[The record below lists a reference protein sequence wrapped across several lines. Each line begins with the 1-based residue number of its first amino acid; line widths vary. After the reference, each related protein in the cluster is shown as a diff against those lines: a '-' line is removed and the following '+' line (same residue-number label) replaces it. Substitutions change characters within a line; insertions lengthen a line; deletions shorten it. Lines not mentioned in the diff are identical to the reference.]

1 MAAILG
7 APKELAMGRKDLYQF
22 PGDRHLGD
30 RPPVLVLV
38 VYTVTLGYLSSAE
51 HTEAILGETKVH
63 QRREKLNMGAFC
75 FILDPYSA
83 TLERIKWHG
92 SSDVDFSHRAAAAG
106 Q

>member
-1 MAAILG
+1 M
-7 APKELAMGRKDLYQF
+7 
-22 PGDRHLGD
+22 
-30 RPPVLVLV
+30 LV
-38 VYTVTLGYLSSAE
+38 VYTVTLGTMLSYFLMMIHTDSGYLSSAE
-51 HTEAILGETKVH
+51 HTEAILGETTVL

-75 FILDPYSA
+75 FILDLYSA